1 MTTATLTFQVD
12 TDLAQAYRSAP
23 SADRTKLDLLL
34 SLWLREL
41 TTRSTP
47 LSVLMDDLSDNAQG
61 RDLTPRRLKEMLNA
75 R

>member
-61 RDLTPRRLKEMLNA
+61 RDLTPRRLEEMLNA

>member
-1 MTTATLTFQVD
+1 MATATLTFQVD
-12 TDLAQAYRSAP
+12 TYLAQAYRSAP
-23 SADRTKLDLLL
+23 SAERTKLDLLL
-34 SLWLREL
+34 NLWLREL

-61 RDLTPRRLKEMLNA
+61 RGLTPRRLEEMLNA